1 MPLWEL
7 WLLRSSGNTTN
18 RKISPIRK
26 VKLPNHTNETKSSPM
41 EESRTTRKFFQ
52 LILNGTFS
60 LFGSS
65 LTLALAIWAVYDYY
79 QIREAKNTA
88 HCRVSTIRQTL
99 LADSILNF
107 ISFGISLF
115 YCCIYS
121 LETWFLENDNAR
133 ESASLLGNN
142 DNNNNNNN
150 NNNDDEKK
158 RSHPYSS
165 LCTSCK
171 GLLAAGSLIV
181 LIYLTVATFY
191 DAKCKSEAPFVY
203 AFVQPYIIANFVLMF
218 IGCLVALCL
227 LVLLFASAIVL
238 ALFLRAKQSNHAL

>member
-1 MPLWEL
+1 
-7 WLLRSSGNTTN
+7 
-18 RKISPIRK
+18 
-26 VKLPNHTNETKSSPM
+26 
-41 EESRTTRKFFQ
+41 
-52 LILNGTFS
+52 
-60 LFGSS
+60 
-65 LTLALAIWAVYDYY
+65 LTLAIWAVYDYY
-79 QIREAKNTA
+79 QIREAKNSA

-133 ESASLLGNN
+133 EAASLLGNN

-150 NNNDDEKK
+150 DERK

-181 LIYLTVATFY
+181 IIYLTVATFY
-191 DAKCKSEAPFVY
+191 AAKVSKYCYYLCVY
-203 AFVQPYIIANFVLMF
+203 CIFNKIWIEFCSASLRHHLSMPLYSHI
-218 IGCLVALCL
+218 L
-227 LVLLFASAIVL
+227 LPILF
-238 ALFLRAKQSNHAL
+238 